1 MKTKKIIYTPKNN
14 TDNKVYIVKL
24 NNHRYNALKP
34 NKDKYIQLENVLK
47 LFTQKELTDY
57 LLRKVTY

>member
-34 NKDKYIQLENVLK
+34 NKDKYIQ
-47 LFTQKELTDY
+47 
-57 LLRKVTY
+57 